1 MPQSHA
7 TVQRRTSLPQA
18 LEDPED
24 LTVGQE
30 EAEYYEIEQ
39 RKKLA
44 MGPAALLTDQIL
56 PKEGIAALPRELR
69 NLIAG
74 GIAGMVAKTFVA
86 PFDRIKILYQVSNA
100 KFHLRNIPSVV
111 GNIIRNEGLSAL
123 WKGNLATMMRIF
135 PYSGIQFMVFDR
147 IKRYYLGHH
156 KQNLT
161 NSDKEVQREAQ
172 NRKFGLTA
180 TESLIGGMI
189 AGSVSVL
196 CTYPL
201 DLSRAQLAVIKK
213 HKHRANMG
221 LYDVLQGNYRRKG
234 VAGLFRGITP
244 TIVGILPY
252 SGVAFTLN
260 EQAKREIQ
268 NITGRD
274 VTTIE
279 RLQCGALSGLFA
291 QTITYPVEVTRRRMQ
306 TIGLVGPDTAISHLG
321 QSPAVSRS
329 ASTAASVGEI
339 PLDLFGI
346 IRNLYAEQGIS
357 GFFKGVS
364 VNWIKG
370 PLSFSIS
377 FTTFDTVQG
386 LMETEMERA
395 QRRYPKRP
403 S

>member
-69 NLIAG
+69 NLLAG

-100 KFHLRNIPSVV
+100 KFRLRNIPSVV

-123 WKGNLATMMRIF
+123 WKGNLATMIRIF

-147 IKRYYLGHH
+147 IKRYYLGNH
-156 KQNLT
+156 KQHLT
-161 NSDKEVQREAQ
+161 DSDEEVQKEAR

-189 AGSVSVL
+189 AGSISVL

-201 DLSRAQLAVIKK
+201 DLSRAQLAVLKK
-213 HKHRANMG
+213 HKHSANTG
-221 LYDVLQGNYRRKG
+221 LYGILQGNYQRKG

-252 SGVAFTLN
+252 SGIAFTLN
-260 EQAKREIQ
+260 EQAKRE
-268 NITGRD
+268 
-274 VTTIE
+274 VSL
-279 RLQCGALSGLFA
+279 LQCYHVIRKNNCAHSFACSLFFP
-291 QTITYPVEVTRRRMQ
+291 TDPEHN
-306 TIGLVGPDTAISHLG
+306 GS
-321 QSPAVSRS
+321 
-329 ASTAASVGEI
+329 
-339 PLDLFGI
+339 
-346 IRNLYAEQGIS
+346 
-357 GFFKGVS
+357 
-364 VNWIKG
+364 
-370 PLSFSIS
+370 
-377 FTTFDTVQG
+377 
-386 LMETEMERA
+386 
-395 QRRYPKRP
+395 
-403 S
+403 

>member
-56 PKEGIAALPRELR
+56 PKEGFAALPRELR
-69 NLIAG
+69 NLLAG

-123 WKGNLATMMRIF
+123 WKGNLATMIRIF

-147 IKRYYLGHH
+147 IKRYYLGNH

-161 NSDKEVQREAQ
+161 DSDKEVQKEAQ

-189 AGSVSVL
+189 AGSISVL

-201 DLSRAQLAVIKK
+201 DLSRAQLAVLKK
-213 HKHRANMG
+213 YKHSANMG
-221 LYDVLQGNYRRKG
+221 LYGILKVNYQRNG

-252 SGVAFTLN
+252 SGIAFTLN

-291 QTITYPVEVTRRRMQ
+291 QSITYPVEVTRRRMQ
-306 TIGLVGPDTAISHLG
+306 TIGLVGPDTAISQLG
-321 QSPAVSRS
+321 QSTSVSRG
-329 ASTAASVGEI
+329 ASTAASAVEI
-339 PLDLFGI
+339 PLDMFGI

-377 FTTFDTVQG
+377 FTTFDTVQS

-395 QRRYPKRP
+395 QRRYPKRT